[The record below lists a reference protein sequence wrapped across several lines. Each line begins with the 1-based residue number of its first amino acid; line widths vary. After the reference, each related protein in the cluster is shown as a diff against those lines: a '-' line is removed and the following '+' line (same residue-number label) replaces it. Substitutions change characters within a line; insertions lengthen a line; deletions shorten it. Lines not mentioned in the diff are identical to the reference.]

1 RRHADGVFLL
11 GCRECDC
18 HFRFGVQWMDER
30 LAGKRDPY
38 LRARVPRERV
48 ATYWGGLVTETEI
61 AGEINAFRAR
71 LHALGPYQPVPA
83 TQATDEV
90 AP

>member
-1 RRHADGVFLL
+1 
-11 GCRECDC
+11 
-18 HFRFGVQWMDER
+18 MDER

-48 ATYWGGLVTETEI
+48 ATYWGGQVTQAEI
-61 AGEINAFRAR
+61 TNEINDFRAR
-71 LHALGPYQPVPA
+71 LRALGPYRPLPVA
-83 TQATDEV
+83 ASSSEV